1 MTMIPVEMLARILA
15 ALDRILS
22 LVERAASILA
32 ALALFL
38 IMAIVASDVA
48 MRYLFN
54 RPWGWSYDFISLYV
68 IVALF
73 FLALSRTFAVN
84 GHISVDL
91 LHHVLSP
98 RARRLCEIVICLL
111 SAGFFAVMTEAGA
124 WRALTAFED
133 GDVLAG
139 AVAWPAWMS
148 AVFVPVGAG
157 LLTLRLS
164 LSALCHAFTLA
175 TGCEIIPLPPVAGS
189 AAAIERGAFE

>member
-1 MTMIPVEMLARILA
+1 MIPAGILA
-15 ALDRILS
+15 ALNRILS
-22 LVERAASILA
+22 RVERAASMLA

-38 IMAIVASDVA
+38 IMTIVASDVA

-91 LHHVLSP
+91 LHHALSP

-111 SAGFFAVMTEAGA
+111 SAGFFAVMTKAGA
-124 WRALTAFED
+124 GRALEHYLE

-157 LLTLRLS
+157 LLTLRLL
-164 LSALCHAFTLA
+164 LSALCHAWTLA
-175 TGCEIIPLPPVAGS
+175 TGREIIPLPPMAGS
-189 AAAIERGAFE
+189 AAAIERGSFE

>member
-1 MTMIPVEMLARILA
+1 MTILA
-15 ALDRILS
+15 ALNRIMS
-22 LVERAASILA
+22 LVERAASLLA
-32 ALALFL
+32 ALCLFL

-91 LHHVLSP
+91 LHHALSP

-124 WRALTAFED
+124 GRALTAWLG
-133 GDVLAG
+133 GDEIAG
-139 AVAWPAWMS
+139 AFAWPAWLS
-148 AVFVPVGAG
+148 AAFVPVGAG

-175 TGCEIIPLPPVAGS
+175 TGRAIIPLPPVAGS
-189 AAAIERGAFE
+189 AAAIERGSFE